1 MKKIWLLTTLC
12 VLLLFLAACTSGSQ
26 SGGDL
31 TGKVW
36 AVTELMGNPLVAG
49 TGISAE
55 FTEAGKVGGSS
66 GCNRYNG
73 TYTVSG
79 NNITFASPMA
89 STMMMCEQAL
99 MDQEIAYLKVLGEA
113 KTFAVKGDQLTLS
126 GEDGATLAVYKAQS
140 QDLAGTSWEASV
152 YNNGNQAVVGVLE
165 GTTLTVEFDKDD
177 KLSGNAGCNNFTG
190 TYQLDGDQITIGPLA
205 NTMMMCEDPQGVMDQ
220 EAQFLAALQSAGTYL
235 IEGDVLELR
244 TKDDA
249 LAGLFNK
256 K

>member
-1 MKKIWLLTTLC
+1 MKKFWLLTTLC

-36 AVTELMGNPLVAG
+36 AVTELMGNPPVAG

-55 FTEAGKVGGSS
+55 FSEDGKVGGSS

-89 STMMMCEQAL
+89 STMMMCEQAI
-99 MDQEIAYLKVLGEA
+99 MDQESAYLGALGEA

-126 GEDGATLAVYKAQS
+126 GEDGPHWPFTKPNPRIWRAPVGKQVPTITATRLS
-140 QDLAGTSWEASV
+140 SV
-152 YNNGNQAVVGVLE
+152 FWKGR
-165 GTTLTVEFDKDD
+165 
-177 KLSGNAGCNNFTG
+177 
-190 TYQLDGDQITIGPLA
+190 P
-205 NTMMMCEDPQGVMDQ
+205 
-220 EAQFLAALQSAGTYL
+220 
-235 IEGDVLELR
+235 
-244 TKDDA
+244 
-249 LAGLFNK
+249 
-256 K
+256 